1 MESRGEKRK
10 GFYGWLGNTLER
22 RSPWLVFV
30 ILLITMLLVV
40 PLFLMPPTETA
51 SDNPSGNDTV
61 IWYEEV
67 RESFPSEV
75 YTMVFIAE
83 AIDGDIIT
91 QESLYQLYQNQETL
105 REGDL
110 SPFLHQRHS
119 ELTGDTTLGIYTIA
133 DTVNTALMLG
143 SNGLVSLANA
153 TDTQVKQAINGIL
166 SNPQTEDLEQT
177 FSIQADYK
185 ETAEGVK
192 LWTSPALLIVVQ
204 SDRETVI
211 EDYPTSAGQEYTAN
225 LALEHFSRDVLEILR
240 SQQEAYQIWGLNI
253 DLQLEIADEG
263 RINTPMLI
271 AAITLILFIV
281 AVIFRSS
288 MVTLISGLGLGMVLI
303 WLKGFSNF
311 IGLKSSVIIELI
323 VPITIL
329 VLGIDYA
336 IHALFRY
343 REEKRKGYFPKH
355 ALGNST
361 QGVGSALV
369 LAMLTT
375 IVAFGSNAVSGIES
389 IEEFAIAAS
398 AAIFAT
404 FIILGFF
411 VPSIAMWF
419 DNRRSLKAIAA
430 EIRSIPVRHSSIMGD
445 FASWFSNKWFLTLP
459 LILIVTTAF
468 VWGWLNLE
476 TRLDPEEAL
485 DPQSDFVT
493 GIDKLDEH
501 VAQKAGEPAIL
512 YIKGDFTQPEA
523 LEAMKAV
530 VYKMEDDEHVARQ
543 TTDGQPNASTP
554 LLDYL
559 AVTVASDYARQQIEA
574 ASGVTVTDTNDDLI
588 PDTSEQL
595 SAVYSYL
602 TEQGIPL
609 DENTI
614 LYTPQQI
621 KEVFSY
627 NESDNEYATLIS
639 IGVPGTRE
647 QAIVRESADELNN
660 DMEEAMSG
668 VPDITFYGLTGD
680 AYVRDAQ
687 FSAITSSMNNSLLIA
702 IATCLVLL
710 VIVFRSLRYA
720 IVTLIPVMLV
730 VCWLYGLMYV
740 MGYHINLMT
749 ATIAAISVGV
759 GIDFSIHFT
768 ERFRQELR
776 RSLDKRTAIYNT
788 ARSTG
793 VALLGTT
800 LSTASGF
807 AVIAFAPMPMF
818 ATFGVLTAVMIILS
832 FLMALFALPSLLLLF
847 APGIKSNSGTN

>member
-1 MESRGEKRK
+1 MKNPGKKRK

-22 RSPWLVFV
+22 RSPWLVFLV
-30 ILLITMLLVV
+30 LLITVALVAPLL
-40 PLFLMPPTETA
+40 LMPPTEIA

-61 IWYEEV
+61 IWYKEV
-67 RESFPSEV
+67 GKNFPSEV
-75 YTMVFIAE
+75 YVMYFIVE
-83 AIDGDIIT
+83 SVDGDILT
-91 QESLYQLYQNQETL
+91 QDNLYQLYQNQEAL
-105 REGDL
+105 RGSDL
-110 SPFLHQRHS
+110 SPFLHQRYS
-119 ELTGDTTLGIYTIA
+119 ELTGSTTIGIYTIA
-133 DTVNTALMLG
+133 DAVNSALLLS
-143 SNGLVSLANA
+143 SNGLIDLSNA
-153 TDTQVKQAINGIL
+153 TDDQVKQAVSAVL
-166 SNPQTEDLEQT
+166 SNPQTEDLGQT
-177 FSIQADYK
+177 FSIKATYEEATDD
-185 ETAEGVK
+185 VR
-192 LWTSPALLIVVQ
+192 LWTSPALSIVIQ
-204 SDRETVI
+204 SDREAVT
-211 EDYPTSAGQEYTAN
+211 EDYPASIGQEYTSS
-225 LALEHFSRDVLEILR
+225 LALEHFGRDVLETLR
-240 SQQEAYQIWGLNI
+240 GQQEAYQMWGLNI

-263 RINTPMLI
+263 AINTPMLI
-271 AAITLILFIV
+271 AAIVLILFIV
-281 AVIFRSS
+281 AVIFRSFKI
-288 MVTLISGLGLGMVLI
+288 TLISGIGLVMVLI
-303 WLKGFSNF
+303 WLKGFSNL
-311 IGLKSSVIIELI
+311 IGLKSSTILDLV

-343 REEKRKGYFPKH
+343 REEKRKGYLPKR

-375 IVAFGSNAVSGIES
+375 IIAFGSNAISGIES
-389 IEEFAIAAS
+389 IEQFAIAAS

-404 FIILGFF
+404 FIILGLF
-411 VPSIAMWF
+411 VPSIVMWF
-419 DNRRSLKAIAA
+419 DNRRGLKAIAA
-430 EIRSIPVRHSSIMGD
+430 EIGGIPIRRGSIMGG
-445 FASWFSNKWFLTLP
+445 FASWFSNRWFLTLP
-459 LILIVTTAF
+459 IIAAVTA
-468 VWGWLNLE
+468 VSVMGWLNLE
-476 TRLDPEEAL
+476 TRLAAEDAL

-501 VAQKAGEPAIL
+501 VAQKAGEAAIL

-523 LEAMKAV
+523 PAAMQALIQE
-530 VYKMEDDEHVARQ
+530 MADDEHVARQ
-543 TTDGQPNASTP
+543 TTNGQPSANTP
-554 LLDYL
+554 LLSYL
-559 AVTVASDYARQQIEA
+559 ALTTASDYARQQIEA
-574 ASGVTVTDTNDDLI
+574 SYGVTVTDSNGDLV

-602 TEQGIPL
+602 FEQGIPL
-609 DENTI
+609 DENTT
-614 LYTPQQI
+614 LYTPQQV
-621 KEVFSY
+621 KEAFVY
-627 NESDNEYATLIS
+627 DETENEYATLIS

-668 VPDITFYGLTGD
+668 VSAITFYGLTGD

-687 FSAITSSMNNSLLIA
+687 FSAITSSMNLSLIIA
-702 IATCLVLL
+702 IAACLVLL
-710 VIVFRSLRYA
+710 IIVFRSLRYA
-720 IVTLIPVMLV
+720 IATLIPVMLV

-740 MGYHINLMT
+740 MDYDINLMT

-776 RSLDKRTAIYNT
+776 KEPDKRTAIYNT

-818 ATFGVLTAVMIILS
+818 ATFGVLTAVMIALS

-847 APGIKSNSGTN
+847 APGVKKKR